1 MPGNRISNECVNVRG
16 CVEPRDGGAV
26 GVCQMPFKIYGG
38 SQNERN
44 KKGVLVHDRDLF
56 FFFFRVAIATAQRLQ
71 G

>member
-1 MPGNRISNECVNVRG
+1 MCGAAGWGGRG
-16 CVEPRDGGAV
+16 CLPDA
-26 GVCQMPFKIYGG
+26 F
-38 SQNERN
+38 QNLWRFANRRN